1 MKLCKIV
8 LTVSLLATSSTLLAQ
23 GPVPSG
29 CPAPGEGRGGGRAPG
44 GPADGARPVGAPQG
58 EAGEA
63 PGVPPKK
70 RLLIWADTMNGVGQH
85 ESIGHAEAVIEELG
99 YKSGL
104 WSTYIRT
111 DSAIIAKRPKQTTGE
126 PASGGP
132 SLCNV
137 DAIFFLGHREINL
150 TPEQRSDLL
159 WFVHDAGKG
168 FVAAHTGIT
177 AFMSWPEF
185 NDLIGAQF
193 DNHPWGQTT
202 AHIIVT
208 DPKFPGIQKFGNDF
222 TMKDEW
228 YQAKNFDLSK
238 LHVLMKLDPSSV
250 DMTKKGVVAADAP
263 YPLAWSKA
271 YGKGRVFYATFAH
284 TDQSWDDPRV
294 QDLYLNAIKWSLG
307 LEDGDTSPNLATAK

>member
-1 MKLCKIV
+1 MR
-8 LTVSLLATSSTLLAQ
+8 SLMFTLAATLLLPAAGYAQ
-23 GPVPSG
+23 SPTTDGCAPV
-29 CPAPGEGRGGGRAPG
+29 RGRAP
-44 GPADGARPVGAPQG
+44 AAAAEGAQA
-58 EAGEA
+58 ASTA
-63 PGVPPKK
+63 APKK

-85 ESIGHAEAVIEELG
+85 ESAGHAEAVIEEMG

-104 WSTYIRT
+104 WSSYIRT
-111 DSAIIAKRPKQTTGE
+111 DSAVISKNPKMTDGK

-132 SLCNV
+132 NLCNV

-150 TPEQRSDLL
+150 SPDQRADLL
-159 WFVHDAGKG
+159 WFVHDQGKG

-185 NDLIGAQF
+185 NDMIGAQF

-208 DPKFPGIQKFGNDF
+208 DPKFPGMAAFGHDF

-238 LHVLMKLDPSSV
+238 LHVLMRLDTSSV
-250 DMTKKGVVAADAP
+250 DMTKPQVVAADAP
-263 YPLAWSKA
+263 YPLAWAKM

-284 TDQSWDDPRV
+284 ADASWDDPKV
-294 QDLYLNAIKWSLG
+294 QDLYMNAIKWALG
-307 LEDGDTSPNLATAK
+307 MEDADVTPGNLSKPK